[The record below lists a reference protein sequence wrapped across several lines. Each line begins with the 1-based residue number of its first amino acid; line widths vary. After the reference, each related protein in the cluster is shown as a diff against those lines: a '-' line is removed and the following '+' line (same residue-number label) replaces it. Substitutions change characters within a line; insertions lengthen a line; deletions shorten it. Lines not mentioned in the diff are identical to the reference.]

1 MESWLICKLYS
12 VVFLIFFFRA
22 FFKINEKQGQTV
34 HKSEVWQ
41 IWKETSG
48 KIAIKQSYIDNRQFD
63 KQKETQKDGQK
74 GEKKSFALKRLMKNT
89 HKLSIEA
96 K

>member
-22 FFKINEKQGQTV
+22 FFKINEKRGQTV

-41 IWKETSG
+41 IRKETTD
-48 KIAIKQSYIDNRQFD
+48 KNTIKQSYIDNRQFD

-74 GEKKSFALKRLMKNT
+74 GEKKALLKKD
-89 HKLSIEA
+89 
-96 K
+96 

>member
-12 VVFLIFFFRA
+12 VVFLISFFRA

-41 IWKETSG
+41 IRKETTD
-48 KIAIKQSYIDNRQFD
+48 KNTIKQSYNGNRQFH
-63 KQKETQKDGQK
+63 KQKKAQKDGQK
-74 GEKKSFALKRLMKNT
+74 GEKKSFALKRLMKKT